1 MKTNALSQVR
11 TILTVD
17 DDDLF
22 LTFVSEVLMSAG
34 YRVLTA
40 NSGEHALQTLLDA
53 EPDLALL
60 DVSMPIM
67 SGLELARNLRE
78 ETAVPFMF
86 LSHSVDM
93 EIIKTASQY
102 GALGYLLKPVQP
114 LQLISSVES
123 GLARAN
129 EIRLL
134 RTSEKSLTTALES
147 GRETSMAVGIL
158 MERLQIDRKQAFE
171 KLRGQARSSRQ
182 KIVHIA
188 NAVLLSVEAQ
198 IPPPKP

>member
-11 TILTVD
+11 TILAVD

-22 LTFVSEVLMSAG
+22 LKFISEVLMSAG

-40 NSGEHALQTLLDA
+40 NSAEHALLTLLEA

-60 DVSMPIM
+60 DVSMPTV
-67 SGLELARNLRE
+67 SGLELAKSLRE

-86 LSHSVDM
+86 LSYSTDM

-114 LQLISSVES
+114 LQLLSSVES
-123 GLARAN
+123 GLARAH
-129 EIRLL
+129 EIGQL
-134 RTSEKSLTTALES
+134 RSSEKSLTTALES

-158 MERLQIDRKQAFE
+158 MERLQIDRKEAFE
-171 KLRGQARSSRQ
+171 KLRSQARSSRQ
-182 KIVHIA
+182 KIIHIA
-188 NAVLLSVEAQ
+188 NAVLLSVETQ
-198 IPPPKP
+198 LPPKT